1 MQRTQPTRSA
11 LSEPWFDACN
21 EGRLLLQKCSSCG
34 AYQFYPRILCTHCGA
49 RDPQWVEASG
59 AGRIASFTVVRRA
72 VSKAYEAPYVV
83 ALVDLEEGPRLMTN
97 IVDCAPEAVR
107 IGARVG
113 VRFDSWGDDVD
124 LPVFTLNTADTRSD
138 DSEPK
143 EDVTP

>member
-1 MQRTQPTRSA
+1 MLRTQPTRSA
-11 LSEPWFDACN
+11 LSQPWFDACK

-49 RDPQWVEASG
+49 RDPEWVEASG

-72 VSKAYEAPYVV
+72 VSPAYDAPYVV

-113 VRFDSWGDDVD
+113 VRFESWGDDVD
-124 LPVFTLNTADTRSD
+124 LPVFSLSNTKAQSE
-138 DSEPK
+138 DSEQK
-143 EDVTP
+143 EDDTL